1 MTSIQEKLAQKWRS
15 RLLGDCPDHKNSHE
29 SMIRWL
35 LGEDPERLEE
45 LTDRELAMIEKG
57 LDYRW
62 RILQQR
68 YLGVPMTE
76 AHNKLIRRLASLFL
90 VRNKIRTWV
99 ALSRD
104 RQRTVVDVLQEV
116 VQELC
121 QRDRYMQKQ
130 VAWISQCTSDSRL
143 RNALLLATLEEYCL
157 RPVRNQPLLTYRF
170 FNYLRRS
177 ARAGLTHVPEAE
189 LIRLVS
195 QEITT
200 DDSDEPVNL
209 VDDRAIAQHEEQEAW
224 QEQQLLREAVC
235 EEFANYLATN
245 VHPMAAQWLH
255 LYLQGRSQEEIANTL
270 NVPVKQVYR
279 LREKI
284 SYHAIRIF
292 SLKIEPELVTNWLQT
307 SLNEHNLGLTPHQWQ
322 KYLDSLTPIQR
333 QILSQLKAGQPIS
346 AIGTGLKLKRNQIL
360 TEWTQLHLM
369 AHSLRN
375 SPIG

>member
-1 MTSIQEKLAQKWRS
+1 MTSRQEKLAQNWRS
-15 RLLGDCPDHKNSHE
+15 RLLGDCPDQKNSHE
-29 SMIRWL
+29 SIILWL

-45 LTDRELAMIEKG
+45 LTDQELAMTEKG

-76 AHNKLIRRLASLFL
+76 GYNKLIRRLASLFL

-121 QRDRYMQKQ
+121 QRDRYMQQQ
-130 VAWISQCTSDSRL
+130 VAWIGQCTEDTRL

-177 ARAGLTHVPEAE
+177 GRAGLTHVPEAE

-209 VDDRAIAQHEEQEAW
+209 VDDRAIAQYQEQEAW

-235 EEFANYLATN
+235 EEFANYLATK
-245 VHPMAAQWLH
+245 VDPMAAKWLQ

-292 SLKIEPELVTNWLQT
+292 SLKIQPELVTNWLQT
-307 SLNEHNLGLTPHQWQ
+307 SLKEHNLGLTPHQWQ
-322 KYLDSLTPIQR
+322 KYLDSLTPIQH
-333 QILSQLKAGQPIS
+333 QILSQLKAGQPVS
-346 AIGTGLKLKRNQIL
+346 AIATGLNLKRTQIL

-375 SPIG
+375 S

>member
-1 MTSIQEKLAQKWRS
+1 MTSVVEKLAQDWRS
-15 RLLGDCPDHKNSHE
+15 RLVRDCPEQQSSHD
-29 SMIRWL
+29 SIIRWL
-35 LGEDPERLEE
+35 LGENPERLGE
-45 LTDRELAMIEKG
+45 LSDRQLEVTEQGM
-57 LDYRW
+57 DYRW

-68 YLGVPMTE
+68 YLGVPMTQGY
-76 AHNKLIRRLASLFL
+76 NKLIRRLASLFL

-130 VAWISQCTSDSRL
+130 VAWISSGTADRRL

-177 ARAGLTHVPEAE
+177 GRAGITHVPDAE
-189 LIRLVS
+189 LIRLIS
-195 QEITT
+195 EEITT
-200 DDSDEPVNL
+200 DESDDPVNL
-209 VDDRAIAQHEEQEAW
+209 LDDQAIAEYEEQQAWEEQER
-224 QEQQLLREAVC
+224 LRHAVR
-235 EEFANYLATN
+235 EEFADYLAKKIE
-245 VHPMAAQWLH
+245 PMAAKWLH
-255 LYLQGRSQEEIANTL
+255 LYLQGRSQEAIAKEL

-292 SLKIEPELVTNWLQT
+292 SLKIQPELVTSWLQT
-307 SLNEHNLGLTPHQWQ
+307 SLTKHNLGLTPTQWQ
-322 KYLDSLTPIQR
+322 EYLDSLTPVQR
-333 QILSQLKAGQPIS
+333 QVLSQLKDGQS
-346 AIGTGLKLKRNQIL
+346 LKAIATSLNLKTTQVL
-360 TEWTQLHLM
+360 TEWTQLYLA

-375 SPIG
+375 A